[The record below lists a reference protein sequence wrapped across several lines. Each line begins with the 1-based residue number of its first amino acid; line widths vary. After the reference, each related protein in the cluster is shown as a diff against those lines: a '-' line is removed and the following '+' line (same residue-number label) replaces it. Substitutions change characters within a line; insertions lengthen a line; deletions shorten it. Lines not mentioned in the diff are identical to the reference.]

1 MQHPKRTMAKA
12 LTWQT
17 TGLFVMAVLGYLT
30 TGSIRAAGGLALASF
45 ATGTVTYFI
54 HERIWDRIHW
64 GCIRPQDHTN

>member
-17 TGLFVMAVLGYLT
+17 SGLFMMAAIGYLT
-30 TGSIRAAGGLALASF
+30 TGSMRAAGGIALASF
-45 ATGTVTYFI
+45 SAGTVTYFI

-64 GCIRPQDHTN
+64 GQLTQQDHRL

>member
-1 MQHPKRTMAKA
+1 MQHPKRTIAKA

-17 TGLFVMAVLGYLT
+17 SGLLMMVILGYLT

-54 HERIWDRIHW
+54 HERIWDRIRW
-64 GCIRPQDHTN
+64 GQILPKDQVS